1 MPGNVLILGG
11 SGYVGSAFQSY
22 LQQREIPFRSVARSQ
37 VDYADTSALR
47 GLLRDFKPSFLINA
61 AGFTG
66 KPNVDACETQKAA
79 TLMGNAVLPGIIREA
94 CEAEKVTWGHVSS
107 GCIYSGRRAD
117 GGGFREDDEP
127 NFSFR
132 RSPCSF
138 YSGTKALGEE
148 VLEGAEN
155 CYIWRLRIPFDAENS
170 PRNYLVKLIRYSRLL
185 EAENS
190 ISERHEFCRA
200 CFECYEKQVPF
211 GIYNVTQPGTVHT
224 SDVVRWIR
232 EEGDR
237 RRAAGLDD
245 PFPESFQFFEDEK
258 SFMEI
263 AAKTPRSNC
272 VLDTAKL
279 DSVGINL
286 TPVEDAVRRA
296 LRGLL
301 A

>member
-1 MPGNVLILGG
+1 MPRKILILGG

-22 LQQREIPFRSVARSQ
+22 LRQRGIPHRSVSRAE
-37 VDYADTSALR
+37 VDYADVSALR
-47 GLLRDFKPSFLINA
+47 QLLRDDKPTFLINA

-66 KPNVDACETQKAA
+66 KPNVDACELQKAA

-94 CEAEKVTWGHVSS
+94 CESEKVAWGHVSS
-107 GCIYSGRRAD
+107 GCIYSGRRED
-117 GGGFREDDEP
+117 GGGFREEDEP

-132 RSPCSF
+132 RGPCSF

-148 VLEGAEN
+148 VLEGAER
-155 CYIWRLRIPFDAENS
+155 CFIWRLRIPFDAEDS
-170 PRNYLVKLIRYSRLL
+170 PRNYLVKLIRYARLL

-190 ISERHEFCRA
+190 ISELHEFCRA
-200 CFECYEKQVPF
+200 CFECHEKEVPF
-211 GIYNVTQPGTVHT
+211 GVYNVTNPGTVHT
-224 SDVVRWIR
+224 SEVVRWMR

-237 RRAAGLDD
+237 RRVAGQPD
-245 PFPESFQFFEDEK
+245 PFPARFEFFEDET
-258 SFMEI
+258 SFMAQ

-272 VLDTAKL
+272 VLDTARL
-279 DSVGINL
+279 QAVGIVL